1 MKNSKNAMNIFGAL
15 VIGAAAG
22 ATLGILFAPEKGTKT
37 REKIAGSARKLTK
50 NFKKKVNDEVKNVKE
65 IANEFEG
72 YADERMSSIKKS
84 LEQKMDHK
92 VDGLKV

>member
-1 MKNSKNAMNIFGAL
+1 MKNSKNAMNVFGAL

-50 NFKKKVNDEVKNVKE
+50 NFKKKVNDEVKTVKD
-65 IANEFEG
+65 IANEFEEF
-72 YADERMSSIKKS
+72 ADERMSSIKKS
-84 LEQKMDHK
+84 LEQKMAHNSDS
-92 VDGLKV
+92 LKV